1 MLKVATQR
9 AAGGGGYDD
18 EDSLPDGASDVMAR
32 WCAAEARERR
42 GEYVEALILYSQGF
56 ELLCEEEKRDSGWA
70 RLLLNARRRMRQA
83 LGIELDSLDRR
94 GEMGVVERTNLYFD
108 ALDILREPQ
117 VSRGQVHVWSR
128 SELVGAHEVWPV
140 RISLDSITDYYHDVE
155 RVLRRH
161 NSPVLV
167 MHRSVRFFYDRALE
181 AQPLLEVPGQTFT
194 SIKWPRDDAT
204 GVAWPPG
211 RNQPCWCG
219 SEMKYK
225 RCCGAAALRSEADLG
240 WGLIWLRAGAGL
252 AVCRV

>member
-1 MLKVATQR
+1 MDDLLTDDFDC
-9 AAGGGGYDD
+9 DD
-18 EDSLPDGASDVMAR
+18 EEDDLPPGGASDVMTR
-32 WCAAEARERR
+32 WWAADAHERR

-56 ELLCEEEKRDSGWA
+56 DLLSEDEIRCSRWA
-70 RLLLNARRRMRQA
+70 RLLVNARRRMKHA
-83 LGIELDSLDRR
+83 LGIELDSLDRT
-94 GEMGVVERTNLYFD
+94 GEMGSVERANLYFD
-108 ALDILREPQ
+108 ALDILREPE
-117 VSRGQVHVWSR
+117 VSHGQVHVWSR

-140 RISLDSITDYYHDVE
+140 RISLDSIRDYYHEVE
-155 RVLRRH
+155 RGLRRH

-167 MHRSVRFFYDRALE
+167 MHRSVRFFFDRVKE
-181 AQPLLEVPGQTFT
+181 AQPLLEEPGQTFM

-219 SEMKYK
+219 SEVKYK
-225 RCCGAAALRSEADLG
+225 RCCGAAASQSNGDLG